1 LSLEYFGK
9 VDGHAMQYSLIA
21 RSLLTT
27 ALDHLEKREAEERAK
42 RTESSVQIFGLVPQA
57 RPGMARGRA
66 HQPQQGEELT
76 LLGIRK
82 EAGSVEGT
90 DQFEDRS
97 PHFNLHFE
105 ASMFELA
112 ESVSMTPEFSSLSG
126 SFGIDGDQ
134 ALGSMNLFPLLENT
148 EGHIDLANYF

>member
-1 LSLEYFGK
+1 
-9 VDGHAMQYSLIA
+9 MQYSLIA
-21 RSLLTT
+21 RCLLTT

-42 RTESSVQIFGLVPQA
+42 RTESSAQLFGLVPQA

-66 HQPQQGEELT
+66 YQSPQGEELT
-76 LLGIRK
+76 LGNQK
-82 EAGSVEGT
+82 EAGSAGGT
-90 DQFEDRS
+90 DQCEDRP
-97 PHFNLHFE
+97 PHFNLQFE

-112 ESVSMTPEFSSLSG
+112 ESVSMTPEFSCISG

-134 ALGSMNLFPLLENT
+134 TLGSMNLFPLLENT